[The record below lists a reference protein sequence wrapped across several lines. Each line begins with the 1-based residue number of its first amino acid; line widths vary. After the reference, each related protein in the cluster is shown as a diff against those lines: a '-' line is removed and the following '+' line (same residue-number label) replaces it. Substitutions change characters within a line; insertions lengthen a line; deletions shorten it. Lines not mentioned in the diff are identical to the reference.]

1 MTRSKPAAEPA
12 FTPSG
17 YDDILWLSHGYSM
30 SIMQQK
36 SGTIGASG
44 RHIGVLPAVGLLV
57 LVAWIIFG
65 GVYAP
70 LAVFAGSIYL
80 LAVSNLA
87 AAMYV
92 RGG

>member
-1 MTRSKPAAEPA
+1 
-12 FTPSG
+12 
-17 YDDILWLSHGYSM
+17 M
-30 SIMQQK
+30 SIMQQQ
-36 SGTIGASG
+36 SGTIRAPG
-44 RHIGVLPAVGLLV
+44 RHIAALPAVALLV

-70 LAVFAGSIYL
+70 LAFFAGSIYL